1 MTGSKSAV
9 GDVDVDL
16 GRLFGSLLRNWL
28 RILAATLAVTAA
40 VFLLT
45 TMAEPHFRAETR
57 ILIENRQSVYARP
70 TNTTT
75 ESGEGPLL
83 DEAAIASQVELIG
96 STDILREVARK
107 LNLAERDGFVR
118 AGEPS
123 ALDGFLIRAGLKR
136 DPAQASTE
144 ERVLQKLRSDLSVYR
159 VDSSRVI
166 VIGFS
171 STEPELAA
179 AIPNAVADAYIAV
192 QEEAKRV
199 STNDAAGWLE
209 PEIAE
214 MRERVRE
221 AEARVA
227 DYRAANDLFLG
238 QGATGLTTQQLGEL
252 QSELT
257 RVRAARSAAQAR
269 AQAIRTAMSSR
280 QNVDS
285 IPEVL
290 ASPLVQ
296 RIRERQVQIESDLAT
311 LSATLLGNHPRIR
324 ALRSQLGESDAQM
337 RAEVAKVL
345 RGIES
350 EAENMRSREAELV
363 AELSGTKA
371 AVASAGEAEVELRA
385 LEREAAAERALLES
399 YLTRYRE
406 AAARAD
412 SSYMPADARIFSRAT
427 VPFEPYYPKVLPI
440 TAAAFV
446 ASLLVMA
453 LITLLAELFSGRAM
467 RPASTGDFG
476 PVEDVAMPAPA
487 PTRAALLAPSA
498 SPAKAEEPVP
508 AAQPDQRETDVELS
522 ISDAANH
529 LVASGA
535 MRAVFV
541 SPEGDEAAAASV
553 MVAREIADSGL
564 RVIFLDLTSSGA
576 PSASMLDSNRYPG
589 ITNLLASRAQ
599 FSEVIRGDL
608 YSDCHVIPLGTADA
622 ERALRAIDRM
632 PIILDSLSSA
642 YDMVVVECGA
652 ADAREIERV
661 VGSGTEVLVGVI
673 EPGQAVVS
681 TATEDLASSGYK
693 AIRVTPVGHDVSP
706 APEGRSVA

>member
-16 GRLFGSLLRNWL
+16 GRLFGSLLRNWF
-28 RILAATLAVTAA
+28 RILAATLAVTAV
-40 VFLLT
+40 VFLLAS
-45 TMAEPHFRAETR
+45 MSEPHYRSETR
-57 ILIENRQSVYARP
+57 ILIENRQSIYTRP
-70 TNTTT
+70 ANATADT
-75 ESGEGPLL
+75 GDGPLL

-96 STDILREVARK
+96 STDILRKAASK
-107 LNLAERDGFVR
+107 LNLAERGGFADV
-118 AGEPS
+118 GEPS
-123 ALDGFLIRAGLKR
+123 ALDRFMIQVGLKR
-136 DPAQASTE
+136 DPSQASVE
-144 ERVLQKLRSDLSVYR
+144 ERVLQSLRSKLTIYR
-159 VDSSRVI
+159 VDRSRVI

-171 STEPELAA
+171 STDPELAA

-192 QEEAKRV
+192 QEEAKRL
-199 STNDAAGWLE
+199 TNNDAAGWLE
-209 PEIAE
+209 PEITD
-214 MRERVRE
+214 MRTRVRE

-227 DYRAANDLFLG
+227 EYRAANDLFLG

-269 AQAIRTAMSSR
+269 AQAIRAAISSG
-280 QNVDS
+280 QNIDS

-296 RIRERQVQIESDLAT
+296 RIRERQVQIESDMAT
-311 LSATLLGNHPRIR
+311 LSATLLGNHPRVR
-324 ALRSQLGESDAQM
+324 ALRSQLAETDGQM

-345 RGIES
+345 RGVES
-350 EAENMRSREAELV
+350 EAASMRSREAELV

-399 YLTRYRE
+399 YLTRFRE

-412 SSYMPADARIFSRAT
+412 SSYLPADARIFSRAT

-440 TAAAFV
+440 TVAAFA

-467 RPASTGDFG
+467 RPASTGGFE
-476 PVEDVAMPAPA
+476 PVEDVAMPASVPSRTPLLGAA
-487 PTRAALLAPSA
+487 PRDA
-498 SPAKAEEPVP
+498 EPVLE
-508 AAQPDQRETDVELS
+508 ARAGDGENEGKLS
-522 ISDAANH
+522 VADAANH
-529 LVASGA
+529 LVASGS

-576 PSASMLDSNRYPG
+576 PSASMLESNRYPG

-652 ADAREIERV
+652 ADAREIERI
-661 VGSGTEVLVGVI
+661 VGRGTEVLVGVI
-673 EPGQAVVS
+673 EPEQAVVS
-681 TATEDLASSGYK
+681 TATNDLALSGYS
-693 AIRVTPVGHDVSP
+693 ALRVTPVGHDVSP

>member
-1 MTGSKSAV
+1 M
-9 GDVDVDL
+9 
-16 GRLFGSLLRNWL
+16 
-28 RILAATLAVTAA
+28 
-40 VFLLT
+40 
-45 TMAEPHFRAETR
+45 
-57 ILIENRQSVYARP
+57 
-70 TNTTT
+70 
-75 ESGEGPLL
+75 
-83 DEAAIASQVELIG
+83 
-96 STDILREVARK
+96 
-107 LNLAERDGFVR
+107 
-118 AGEPS
+118 
-123 ALDGFLIRAGLKR
+123 
-136 DPAQASTE
+136 
-144 ERVLQKLRSDLSVYR
+144 
-159 VDSSRVI
+159 
-166 VIGFS
+166 
-171 STEPELAA
+171 
-179 AIPNAVADAYIAV
+179 
-192 QEEAKRV
+192 
-199 STNDAAGWLE
+199 
-209 PEIAE
+209 
-214 MRERVRE
+214 
-221 AEARVA
+221 
-227 DYRAANDLFLG
+227 
-238 QGATGLTTQQLGEL
+238 

-269 AQAIRTAMSSR
+269 AQAIRTAMSGG
-280 QNVDS
+280 QNVES

-296 RIRERQVQIESDLAT
+296 RVRERQVQIESDLAT
-311 LSATLLGNHPRIR
+311 LSATLLGNHPRVR
-324 ALRSQLGESDAQM
+324 ALRSQLAETDGQM

-350 EAENMRSREAELV
+350 EAESMRSRETELV

-399 YLTRYRE
+399 YLTRFRE

-440 TAAAFV
+440 TAAAFA

-467 RPASTGDFG
+467 RSASTGGFD

-487 PTRAALLAPSA
+487 TSRSPLLGASGAAAGDAVSVQEA
-498 SPAKAEEPVP
+498 HPALHES
-508 AAQPDQRETDVELS
+508 DGELS
-522 ISDAANH
+522 VVDAANH

-576 PSASMLDSNRYPG
+576 PSASMLESNRYPG

-652 ADAREIERV
+652 ADAREIERI
-661 VGSGTEVLVGVI
+661 VGRGTEVLVGVI
-673 EPGQAVVS
+673 EPEQAVVS
-681 TATEDLASSGYK
+681 TATEDLASSGYS